1 MTATNLPDRSPAP
14 GIIPAPPQLNDNL
27 SWPPA
32 ASRKPAERKP
42 GRRNPVRIA
51 LDRVMSALH
60 GDKYMVDAY
69 PTAGHE
75 DAAPFEDGGPRTSH
89 AA

>member
-1 MTATNLPDRSPAP
+1 MATNQSDRSPAP
-14 GIIPAPPQLNDNL
+14 GIIPEPPRLNENVA
-27 SWPPA
+27 WPST

-42 GRRNPVRIA
+42 GPRNPVRVA
-51 LDRVMSALH
+51 FTKVMSALH

-75 DAAPFEDGGPRTSH
+75 AAASSDDAGTRAR
-89 AA
+89 

>member
-1 MTATNLPDRSPAP
+1 MATNQSDRSPAP
-14 GIIPAPPQLNDNL
+14 GIIPEPPRLNENVA
-27 SWPPA
+27 WPSR

-42 GRRNPVRIA
+42 GPRNPVRVA
-51 LDRVMSALH
+51 FTKVMSALH

-75 DAAPFEDGGPRTSH
+75 DAATSDDAEPR
-89 AA
+89 AR